1 MASALSR
8 LPEEQSP
15 PERSDIAP
23 IIRFDGVF
31 KHFGN
36 LPVLEAINLDIRR
49 GEHVALIGPSGCG
62 KTTLLRCI
70 NALERLDSGVLIVNG
85 QDLNDPA
92 LDVNRFRARI
102 GLVFQQYNL
111 FPHLTV
117 LENIVLAPM
126 KVRKTPHSLA
136 AERAHQLLKQVGIGD
151 KAHVYPDK
159 LSGGQKQRVAI
170 ARALAMDPDILL
182 LDEPTSAL
190 DPPMS
195 REVLSVI
202 ADVQKGMTVVMVTH
216 ELRFV
221 AQMADR
227 LVYMEDGRIVE
238 TGPPDEILKN
248 PQEDATRRYL
258 EIFNS

>member
-1 MASALSR
+1 MASSLSR

-15 PERSDIAP
+15 PERPDIAP
-23 IIRFDGVF
+23 IIRFDGVL
-31 KHFGN
+31 KHFGT

-70 NALERLDSGVLIVNG
+70 NALERVDSGVLMVNG
-85 QDLNDPA
+85 QDLNDPG

-126 KVRKTPHSLA
+126 KVRKTPRSLA
-136 AERAHQLLKQVGIGD
+136 TERAHQLLKQVGIGD

-195 REVLSVI
+195 REVLAVI

-227 LVYMEDGRIVE
+227 LVYMEGGRIVE

-248 PQEDATRRYL
+248 PREDATRRYL